1 MMTVVSIRVVTS
13 MIVAVEKTNFLVIAC
28 FLSFMTLVVVVSEDT
43 LIALLSQRSITDK
56 GFT

>member
-43 LIALLSQRSITDK
+43 LIASKNFAQSALYN
-56 GFT
+56 G

>member
-28 FLSFMTLVVVVSEDT
+28 FLSFMTLVVVVSADT
-43 LIALLSQRSITDK
+43 LIASKNFAQSALYN
-56 GFT
+56 G